1 MIKFLKEGRNYMNQI
16 KECIFCF
23 FTDKNQKK
31 LQKQAQLQ
39 EEKFEDILKRY
50 KELFTS
56 NFFNSLD
63 NPVCE
68 KHIKILNKEQIIE
81 KLKSDRRLVWNLEEF
96 FENLVKIYKLWI
108 SGEAHEAISNLT
120 KKLYTYKLLKY
131 NDNKFDIQNRLFFRG
146 RKEGNIIYNK
156 YDMFHIPYDK
166 RYLVKN
172 QRFSLSGYPLLY
184 LNRSLKGVKAEL
196 EIGNNINEFLFS
208 SFYFRRNAKIY
219 EMANPFKEIYNS
231 EDDIGA
237 IPNLATNELH
247 KRVLKLVLLNT
258 CLFEKRLQHIKLE
271 RKGFN
276 VFYEEYVLPQALTQ
290 VLKIRKFDGIFY
302 PSTRINEYNENYI
315 ADEINFNLVLFPK
328 YQENRHYDNELFENT
343 EISSPLCYDDLK
355 FHDSPKKTDY
365 ELLRDILLNM
375 YFKTDESNENYS
387 ITYFFRIFEML
398 NNHNKLIEKYSLN
411 NENIIKIENILRY
424 NFIQKEIIKLDTLE
438 RRKNYGKHI

>member
-1 MIKFLKEGRNYMNQI
+1 
-16 KECIFCF
+16 
-23 FTDKNQKK
+23 
-31 LQKQAQLQ
+31 
-39 EEKFEDILKRY
+39 
-50 KELFTS
+50 
-56 NFFNSLD
+56 
-63 NPVCE
+63 
-68 KHIKILNKEQIIE
+68 
-81 KLKSDRRLVWNLEEF
+81 
-96 FENLVKIYKLWI
+96 
-108 SGEAHEAISNLT
+108 
-120 KKLYTYKLLKY
+120 
-131 NDNKFDIQNRLFFRG
+131 
-146 RKEGNIIYNK
+146 
-156 YDMFHIPYDK
+156 MFHIPYDK